1 MIQVVATTARFVGE
15 RASDIITIMKKIHII
30 ALYLFGI
37 IVSVSLGIIAFQLL
51 EIGENL
57 QRTNRDLD
65 RISTGLSN
73 IDFTLSRNIDST
85 LSRIRDLLR
94 NM

>member
-1 MIQVVATTARFVGE
+1 
-15 RASDIITIMKKIHII
+15 MKKIHIV

-37 IVSVSLGIIAFQLL
+37 TASVSLGIIAFHLL

-57 QRTNRDLD
+57 ERTNRDLD

-73 IDFTLSRNIDST
+73 IDFTLSR
-85 LSRIRDLLR
+85 IRDLLS

>member
-1 MIQVVATTARFVGE
+1 
-15 RASDIITIMKKIHII
+15 MKKIHIV

-37 IVSVSLGIIAFQLL
+37 SASVSLGIIAFQLL

-57 QRTNRDLD
+57 ERTNRDLD

-73 IDFTLSRNIDST
+73 IDFTLSR
-85 LSRIRDLLR
+85 IRDLLS
-94 NM
+94 NI